1 VSSALEQEKERLGSR
16 VARRLV
22 ADNDDELPDEIIRVI
37 DAMARAAARR
47 DHHAAMKETAGRD

>member
-1 VSSALEQEKERLGSR
+1 M
-16 VARRLV
+16 
-22 ADNDDELPDEIIRVI
+22 ADNDDELPDEIVRVI